1 MKDFFHK
8 RKMTA
13 QEKAFS
19 WFDISFAIAQI
30 THNFVTIFIES
41 ILIEV
46 NFNSKDFLSR
56 CNAFIGQPLLVK
68 FVFIGKIG
76 KYASTF
82 IKRESS

>member
-41 ILIEV
+41 MLIEV
-46 NFNSKDFLSR
+46 NFNSKDF
-56 CNAFIGQPLLVK
+56 FIQV
-68 FVFIGKIG
+68 
-76 KYASTF
+76 
-82 IKRESS
+82 